1 MQLTSEIS
9 MRLLPK
15 DRDVGWLPYLWL
27 IYLAMALAFTPWG
40 QQSGMASLVTL
51 ACTLVFLPAYF
62 RGYWVR
68 GRQLKW
74 IIALITLLG
83 MVLAPLNPGAAVF
96 FVYAAAFAP
105 KVGDTRTAVK
115 AIAAVIFAIIV
126 ESLVLDLTPF
136 FWTFALIFT
145 AIIGAANTHLA
156 VRNRANQKLLLAQDE
171 VERMAKIAERERIGR
186 DLHDVLGHTLSLI
199 VLKSELA
206 SKLADRDPA
215 RAAIEIKDVER
226 ISRETLAQVRA
237 TVRGYQSRSLQA
249 EAEQAKAS
257 LRAAGVEV
265 LCDFPPAMIPAS
277 HEGVLALALRE
288 AVTNI
293 IRHARAKS
301 CNLRLEQTGDTCCLE
316 IKDDGCGELEPEG
329 VGLSGMRQR
338 VEALGGSLRRE
349 ISSGTRLL
357 ITLPVTSP

>member
-1 MQLTSEIS
+1 
-9 MRLLPK
+9 MRLLPRDK
-15 DRDVGWLPYLWL
+15 DVGWLPYLWL
-27 IYLAMALAFTPWG
+27 IYIAMTLVFTPWG
-40 QQSGMASLVTL
+40 QQSTMASMVTL

-62 RGYWVR
+62 RGYWVKS
-68 GRQLKW
+68 RQLLW

-83 MVLAPLNPGAAVF
+83 MVLAPFNLGAAVF

-105 KVGDTRTAVK
+105 KVSGARTAVK
-115 AIAAVIFAIIV
+115 AIAAIVFAIIV
-126 ESLVLDLTPF
+126 ESVVLHLTPF

-145 AIIGAANTHLA
+145 VLIGAVNTHFA
-156 VRNRANQKLLLAQDE
+156 ERNRDHQKLLLAQEE

-206 SKLADRDPA
+206 SKLADKDPA
-215 RAAIEIKDVER
+215 RAAIEIRDVER

-237 TVRGYQSRSLQA
+237 TVRGYQSRTLQA
-249 EAEQAKAS
+249 EAEQAKAA
-257 LRAAGVEV
+257 LQAAGVEV
-265 LCDFPPAMIPAS
+265 LCDFPPATIPAS

-288 AVTNI
+288 AVTNV
-293 IRHARAKS
+293 IRHAGAKS
-301 CNLRLEQTGDTCCLE
+301 CNLHLQQTSSTCCLE

-349 ISSGTRLL
+349 ISSGTRLI
-357 ITLPVTSP
+357 ITLPVTSQ

>member
-1 MQLTSEIS
+1 
-9 MRLLPK
+9 MRLLPRDK
-15 DRDVGWLPYLWL
+15 DVGWLPYLWL
-27 IYLAMALAFTPWG
+27 IYLAMTLVFTPWA
-40 QQSGMASLVTL
+40 QQSWMASMVTL
-51 ACTLVFLPAYF
+51 GCTVVFLPLYF
-62 RGYWVR
+62 RGYWVKS
-68 GRQLKW
+68 RQLFW
-74 IIALITLLG
+74 IIAAITLLG

-105 KVGDTRTAVK
+105 KGGNTQIAVRI
-115 AIAAVIFAIIV
+115 IAGVVFAIIA
-126 ESLVLDLTPF
+126 ESVALHLSPY
-136 FWTFALIFT
+136 FWAFALIFT
-145 AIIGAANTHLA
+145 VMIGAVNTHFA
-156 VRNRANQKLLLAQDE
+156 ERNRDNQKLLLAQEE

-206 SKLADRDPA
+206 SKLADKDSA
-215 RAAIEIKDVER
+215 RAAIEIRDVER

-249 EAEQAKAS
+249 EAEQAKAA
-257 LRAAGVEV
+257 LQAAGVEV
-265 LCDFPPAMIPAS
+265 LCDFPPAIIPAS

-288 AVTNI
+288 AVTNV
-293 IRHARAKS
+293 IRHAGAKS
-301 CNLRLEQTGDTCCLE
+301 CNLRLEQTSNTCLLE

-349 ISSGTRLL
+349 ISSGTRLV
-357 ITLPVTSP
+357 ITLPVISQ